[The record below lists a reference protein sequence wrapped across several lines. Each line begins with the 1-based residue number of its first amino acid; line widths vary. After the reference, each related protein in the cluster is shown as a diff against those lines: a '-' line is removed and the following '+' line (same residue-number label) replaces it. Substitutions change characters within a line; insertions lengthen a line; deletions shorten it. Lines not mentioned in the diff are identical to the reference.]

1 MDLPQKVLLS
11 NNIPHVQDLE
21 QVHQVTVSVLEQ
33 SALSGLLGSIP
44 AIAVTYPLLLAT
56 SLTPVS
62 PARVHYVETKAL
74 VTADYCRSSRLE
86 RGSLKGES
94 SAF

>member
-1 MDLPQKVLLS
+1 MDLPRKVLLS

-33 SALSGLLGSIP
+33 SALSGLLDSIP
-44 AIAVTYPLLLAT
+44 AIAVTHPLLLAA

-62 PARVHYVETKAL
+62 PARVAL
-74 VTADYCRSSRLE
+74 CGDKGPGDSRLLLEQTRE
-86 RGSLKGES
+86 RRP
-94 SAF
+94 

>member
-21 QVHQVTVSVLEQ
+21 QVHQVTVSLREQ

-44 AIAVTYPLLLAT
+44 AIAVTHPLLLAA

-62 PARVHYVETKAL
+62 PTRVAL
-74 VTADYCRSSRLE
+74 CGDKGPGNSRLPLEQIRE
-86 RGSLKGES
+86 RRP
-94 SAF
+94 